1 MVSTKERVSIGV
13 VGRLT
18 GLSAE
23 TLRNWERRYGF
34 PVPERTQGGQRV
46 YALET
51 VDRLRLITQ
60 ALERGWRA
68 GEVVPMELSSLKWML
83 NGPPGGRFEQAGHM
97 FMAEPH
103 AREHTPAEVASLLDA
118 TRAMD
123 GVALDEL
130 LRRCWYRLGAVTFL
144 EEIAGRF
151 VWEVG
156 EAWFDGRLSIAQEHF
171 ASERLRDFLAS
182 QWRPLSDSA
191 RGPAVICAALPGE
204 QHVLGLHMAAT
215 LIAISGW
222 RVLFLGADIPI
233 SEIAQTADQLDNP
246 RAVLLSV
253 SQAAHSAHTRRAIEG
268 LRAKLPA
275 PLDVIVGGV
284 GAPGGLDGC
293 HRMASF
299 IELTGWLAAQLRA
312 PRA

>member
-1 MVSTKERVSIGV
+1 
-13 VGRLT
+13 
-18 GLSAE
+18 LSAE

-46 YALET
+46 YTIEA
-51 VDRLRLITQ
+51 VDRLRLIAQ

-68 GEVVPMELSSLKWML
+68 GEVVPMELASLEWML
-83 NGPPGGRFEQAGHM
+83 KGAPGGRFEQAGNM
-97 FMAEPH
+97 FMAEQH
-103 AREHTPAEVASLLDA
+103 SREHRLPEVAGLLDA

-123 GVALDEL
+123 GVTLDEL

-144 EEIAGRF
+144 EEIAARF

-171 ASERLRDFLAS
+171 ASERLRDFLTS

-191 RGPAVICAALPGE
+191 RGPSVICAALPGE

-233 SEIAQTADQLDNP
+233 SEIVHTADQLDNP

-253 SQAAHSAHTRRAIEG
+253 SQAAHGVPTRRAIEG
-268 LRAKLPA
+268 LRAQLPA
-275 PLDVIVGGV
+275 PIDLIVGGV

-293 HRMASF
+293 HRMTSF
-299 IELTGWLAAQLRA
+299 VELTGWLAAQLRA

>member
-1 MVSTKERVSIGV
+1 MSTRERVSIGV

-46 YALET
+46 YTLEV

-68 GEVVPMELSSLKWML
+68 GEVVPMEAAALESML
-83 NGPPGGRFEQAGHM
+83 LREQGGRLERVGEL
-97 FMAEPH
+97 FMAEQS
-103 AREHTPAEVASLLDA
+103 AREHRLAEVASLLDA

-123 GVALDEL
+123 GVALDEQ

-171 ASERLRDFLAS
+171 ASERLRDFLTS

-215 LIAISGW
+215 LVALSGW
-222 RVLFLGADIPI
+222 RVLFLGADIPV
-233 SEIAQTADQLDNP
+233 SEITQTASQLDNP

-253 SQAAHSAHTRRAIEG
+253 SQAAHSAPTRRAIEG

-275 PLDVIVGGV
+275 PVDLIVGGV

-293 HRMASF
+293 HRMTSF